1 MAKGDW
7 ITSIWLP
14 GKILRQAL
22 EFKKI
27 LKKLM
32 VLGRYWQ
39 VKITIPFF
47 FKFKFYIRDRL
58 VHKKTVLMVL
68 DSTIS
73 LIWQMS
79 KYSQI
84 DSRNRGSIRGKLLI
98 RGFYRESLG
107 IDGQR

>member
-1 MAKGDW
+1 LAKGDW

-47 FKFKFYIRDRL
+47 LNLNFIY
-58 VHKKTVLMVL
+58 
-68 DSTIS
+68 
-73 LIWQMS
+73 
-79 KYSQI
+79 
-84 DSRNRGSIRGKLLI
+84 
-98 RGFYRESLG
+98 G
-107 IDGQR
+107 ID